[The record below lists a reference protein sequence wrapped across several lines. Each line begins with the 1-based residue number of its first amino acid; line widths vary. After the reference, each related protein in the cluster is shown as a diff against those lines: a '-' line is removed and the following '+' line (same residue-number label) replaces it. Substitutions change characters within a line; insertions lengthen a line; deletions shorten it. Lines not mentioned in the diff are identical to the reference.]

1 MWLLVSIPMVLIFTI
16 LVSGYLQKDKIYEE
30 GKEGVNIKK
39 IIPNDPKSII
49 FLVVAFIFGVTAF
62 LCSIIIMKN
71 I

>member
-16 LVSGYLQKDKIYEE
+16 LVSGYLQRTRYEE

-49 FLVVAFIFGVTAF
+49 FWWLHLYLV
-62 LCSIIIMKN
+62 
-71 I
+71 